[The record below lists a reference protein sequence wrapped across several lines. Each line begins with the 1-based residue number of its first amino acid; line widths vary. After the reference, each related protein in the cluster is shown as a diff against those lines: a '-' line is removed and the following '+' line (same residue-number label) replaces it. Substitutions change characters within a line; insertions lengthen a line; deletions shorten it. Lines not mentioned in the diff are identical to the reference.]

1 MSYNWPSLLAV
12 VTVVLLWQRYG
23 RRTPRRS
30 GSMILPRWCGAVMG
44 AVALTRCAQFLPGG
58 PDARQV
64 SARIRITVPGMAI
77 VLVLGPPAGAQGAE

>member
-1 MSYNWPSLLAV
+1 
-12 VTVVLLWQRYG
+12 
-23 RRTPRRS
+23 
-30 GSMILPRWCGAVMG
+30 MG